1 MPKQVE
7 ASFQAASA
15 LSVGMR
21 DHQEDAVVS
30 DFPVGS
36 DMGLVVLADGMGG
49 HAAGDIASTIV
60 MTEVYSELKF
70 QSSAPE
76 AMIGNINSVLLSA
89 AANAN
94 DCLRDHVLENPG
106 ASGMGAT
113 LVAAVI
119 YKSQLSWIS
128 IGDSPLYL
136 FRDGVLKQLN
146 EDHSMA
152 PQIDFMVDSGLMDS
166 EVGRDHPDRNCLT
179 SVLAGDEIAR
189 IDCPAQPVDLVD
201 GDILLVSSDGLQ
213 FLGDENIQSTLAKM
227 SDAEANDI
235 AGQFLEEIDELDDP
249 YQDNVSMSVIKVHLN
264 GVDSARVPTR
274 PMYVAADTADAT
286 RGAGV
291 SKMPQRIHLS
301 NTANGTGTNGVGP
314 MVLMHPL
321 TSADR
326 QK

>member
-1 MPKQVE
+1 MPKQVD

-15 LSVGMR
+15 LSMGMR
-21 DHQEDAVVS
+21 DHQEDAVIS

-36 DMGLVVLADGMGG
+36 DMGLIVLADGMGG
-49 HAAGDIASTIV
+49 HAAGDIASKIV

-70 QSSAPE
+70 QSSSPE
-76 AMIGNINSVLLSA
+76 AMVSNMSSVLLSA
-89 AANAN
+89 ASNAN
-94 DCLRDHVLENPG
+94 DCLREHVLENPG

-113 LVAAVI
+113 LVAAVL

-128 IGDSPLYL
+128 IGDSPMYL

-179 SVLAGDEIAR
+179 SVLAGDAIAR
-189 IDCPAQPVDLVD
+189 IDCPSRPIDLVD

-213 FLGDENIQSTLAKM
+213 FLGDETIQSTLAQM
-227 SDAEANDI
+227 SDAEADQI
-235 AGQFLEEIDELDDP
+235 ASQFLDEIEELDDP
-249 YQDNVSMSVIKVHLN
+249 FQDNVSMSVVKVHLN
-264 GVDSARVPTR
+264 GIDSARVPTR
-274 PMYVAADTADAT
+274 PMHVALDADDAS

-301 NTANGTGTNGVGP
+301 EAAKSTGTDNAAP
-314 MVLMHPL
+314 MVLMHPIKSL
-321 TSADR
+321 DNQT
-326 QK
+326 